1 MKHLWFC
8 TLEDHREYVS
18 IGDGNGI
25 VIRGYQHYRLR
36 EFKRADGTCQLVAE
50 VRPDEG
56 FIVRPETRALL
67 GF

>member
-8 TLEDHREYVS
+8 TLDRREYVS
-18 IGDGNGI
+18 IGDDNGI
-25 VIRGYQHYRLR
+25 VIRAYQHYRLR

-50 VRPDEG
+50 VIPDEG
-56 FIVRPETRALL
+56 FIVRPETHALL